1 MCVCVCVCVCV
12 RVRCE
17 IVGFGVGNGI
27 CGGGGDDGGGA
38 LKKCGRFRIVSGGR
52 AADNMLGSV
61 GCTRLLGYFDN
72 GYIVTNKLLIVIFP
86 AVT

>member
-1 MCVCVCVCVCV
+1 MCVCV

-52 AADNMLGSV
+52 LITCSARSV
-61 GCTRLLGYFDN
+61 VHAFSVIFDN
-72 GYIVTNKLLIVIFP
+72 RCIVTNKLLIVIFS
-86 AVT
+86 AVK